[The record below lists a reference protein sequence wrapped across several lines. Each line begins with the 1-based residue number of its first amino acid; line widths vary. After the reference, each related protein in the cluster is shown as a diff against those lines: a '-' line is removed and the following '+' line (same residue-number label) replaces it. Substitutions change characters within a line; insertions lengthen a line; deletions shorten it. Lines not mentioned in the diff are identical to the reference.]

1 MARLS
6 EFYLPNPTTGAQEKH
21 HFETELQQ
29 LEDMTSFAQTFNKKS
44 DAASMRSHIGAA
56 ANTNATTTA
65 AGLMTAAD
73 KVKADAVVH
82 SAEAHN
88 GIFRGKDLT
97 SYFNSGQMS
106 TDIANGKFD
115 DIYIGDFI
123 TKTVNLPAITYTDK
137 AGTEKTQAAQ
147 TFANAK
153 FYIAGINSH
162 LKAGDGS
169 GTTANHV
176 VLISA
181 NALQRNVS
189 MNPTNDATG
198 GYIGSDMWRIHM
210 PNWSAAIK
218 AAFGESHV
226 LKYRDY
232 LSNAISDTAP
242 SGAGHGWLGSVTNWA
257 AVDVEVNIPNEPMV
271 YGTKAYSSSAA
282 DIGTWPQQL
291 PLFAHKQYVGGDDR
305 SWFWLRA
312 VASASYFA
320 YASGDGVAGAYGA
333 SHAGANGGIS
343 PFFLLR

>member
-1 MARLS
+1 MARKS
-6 EFYLPNPTTGAQEKH
+6 QFHLPNPTTGAQEIH
-21 HFETELQQ
+21 HFETELAQIT
-29 LEDMTSFAQTFNKKS
+29 DMTSFAQTFNKKS

-56 ANTNATTTA
+56 ANINATNTA
-65 AGLMTAAD
+65 AGLMPAAD
-73 KVKADAVVH
+73 KAKADAVVH

-106 TDIANGKFD
+106 TDIANSKFD

-123 TKTVNLPAITYTDK
+123 TKTINLPAITYTDK

-153 FYIAGINSH
+153 FYIAGINSR

-169 GTTANHV
+169 GTTVNHV

-189 MNPTNDATG
+189 MNPTNDTTG

-226 LKYRDY
+226 VKYRDWM
-232 LSNAISDTAP
+232 SNAINATAP
-242 SGAGHGWLGSVTNWA
+242 SGAGSGWVGASNGWA
-257 AVDVEVNIPNEPMV
+257 WADVEVNIPNEQMI
-271 YGTKAYSSSAA
+271 YGGRTFGSGHDCGSFSM
-282 DIGTWPQQL
+282 QL
-291 PLFAHKQYVGGDDR
+291 PLFAHKQYIGGDDR

-312 VASASYFA
+312 VASASAFA
-320 YASGDGVAGAYGA
+320 HADGYGYANAVGA
-333 SHAGANGGIS
+333 SYATAAGGIR
-343 PFFLLR
+343 PVFLLR